1 MKNILFKYVGM
12 CDRRMRGFSRAG
24 RAIGENPQ
32 SMGGMFLEG
41 MRFPAMGGWAIV
53 LSSFGQG
60 GWMRVRGMGCFPN
73 EGLQQPVGQP
83 VALRLLVTS
92 AMALSVALDFRCRKY
107 IIMVGE

>member
-1 MKNILFKYVGM
+1 
-12 CDRRMRGFSRAG
+12 
-24 RAIGENPQ
+24 
-32 SMGGMFLEG
+32 
-41 MRFPAMGGWAIV
+41 
-53 LSSFGQG
+53 
-60 GWMRVRGMGCFPN
+60 MRVRGMGCFPN